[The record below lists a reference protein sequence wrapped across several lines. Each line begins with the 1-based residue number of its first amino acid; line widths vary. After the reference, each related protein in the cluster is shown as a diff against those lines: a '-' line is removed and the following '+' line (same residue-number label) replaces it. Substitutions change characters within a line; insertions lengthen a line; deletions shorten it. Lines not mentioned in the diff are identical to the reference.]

1 MSTAVHKEKIFFL
14 EGKVDSNRHVKAT
27 GTTGYSKSTE
37 KSRHASHHAQRKK
50 IQKRVRPGTLL
61 GYDMPQYSYILKNV

>member
-1 MSTAVHKEKIFFL
+1 MWKQLAQPATPTAQK
-14 EGKVDSNRHVKAT
+14 KVDTRHIMHR
-27 GTTGYSKSTE
+27 E
-37 KSRHASHHAQRKK
+37 KK